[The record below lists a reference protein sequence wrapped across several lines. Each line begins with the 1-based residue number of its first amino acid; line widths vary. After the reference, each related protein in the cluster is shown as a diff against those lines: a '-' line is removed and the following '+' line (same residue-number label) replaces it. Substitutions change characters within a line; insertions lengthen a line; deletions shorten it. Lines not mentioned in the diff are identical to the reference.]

1 MDELSLGDRELDV
14 MTVLW
19 ELGDGTVTE
28 VREKLPADLAYTTV
42 LTILRKLEAK
52 GLVKHKVEGKAHRY
66 IPRVAQKNARRT
78 VLGRLIDKLFDEMRQ
93 QLLRRSVE
101 QLVDESS
108 QHRPPRALLGNAGD
122 VAMRFPFDDVPD
134 EAFRLEL
141 AEDGQDGGVCE
152 VRGQLLQIGRAHV

>member
-78 VLGRLIDKLFDEMRQ
+78 VLGRLIDKLFDGSPE
-93 QLLRRSVE
+93 QLLAH
-101 QLVDESS
+101 LVDDHKLTPA
-108 QHRPPRALLGNAGD
+108 QVQRMRDQLAAAGKK
-122 VAMRFPFDDVPD
+122 
-134 EAFRLEL
+134 
-141 AEDGQDGGVCE
+141 GGD
-152 VRGQLLQIGRAHV
+152 R